1 MKITGYLP
9 RAHSLRTLTGKSN
22 GRRSGVDCSQEGLST
37 VEVIQDFFS
46 LRLQYSKYFQNPF
59 DILKSFVF
67 HERLGC

>member
-46 LRLQYSKYFQNPF
+46 LRLQYFKIFPKPF
-59 DILKSFVF
+59 
-67 HERLGC
+67 